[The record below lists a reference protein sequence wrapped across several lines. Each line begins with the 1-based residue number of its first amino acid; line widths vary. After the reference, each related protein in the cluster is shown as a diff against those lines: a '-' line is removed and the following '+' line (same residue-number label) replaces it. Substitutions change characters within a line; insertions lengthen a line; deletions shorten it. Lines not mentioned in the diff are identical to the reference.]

1 MIIHYFSLY
10 LFIGTNISRTGRVI
24 LINECLDM
32 TLKEK
37 QHLYL
42 NYCE

>member
-1 MIIHYFSLY
+1 MIIYYFPLY

-37 QHLYL
+37 LHLYL
-42 NYCE
+42 SYCE

>member
-1 MIIHYFSLY
+1 MIIHYFPLY
-10 LFIGTNISRTGRVI
+10 LFLGTNISRTGS
-24 LINECLDM
+24 M

-37 QHLYL
+37 LHLYL